1 MDGGTWQ
8 ATVHGV
14 SKSWTW
20 LSNVTFFL
28 KVGKVIILHK
38 LPLHKSL
45 LSVLGLYHESLPETV
60 LWSRYWSKNYL
71 SLASFH
77 PLFFDSSVHFVLL
90 DSQTTNES
98 GIISIINSSNG
109 ISLKVSLSLQRYL
122 SREKVVSSRS
132 GGTAIWMNQRFSYSI
147 KESSGNN
154 VVLASTSSL

>member
-1 MDGGTWQ
+1 MVESACSARDPGSILGSGRSPGEGNSNPLQYFCLENPTDRGAWQ

-28 KVGKVIILHK
+28 RVGKVIILHK

-45 LSVLGLYHESLPETV
+45 LSVLGLHHESLPETV

-90 DSQTTNES
+90 DPQTTNES
-98 GIISIINSSNG
+98 AIISIINSSNG
-109 ISLKVSLSLQRYL
+109 ISFKVSQSFPAKI
-122 SREKVVSSRS
+122 S
-132 GGTAIWMNQRFSYSI
+132 F
-147 KESSGNN
+147 
-154 VVLASTSSL
+154 